1 MLFEKSYDISLSKMS
16 IKGEYVVKA
25 NQLVATGARRRA
37 SMVMLAASALVV
49 CGVAHAR
56 RQPLMDMTV
65 LNQPP
70 PQIAPEMQ
78 GVVAWK
84 TLAEVTRQR
93 TVLQPGT
100 PQQKIVIE
108 PQFAPSIKRLH
119 EQRVRLNGYMIPLEV
134 KHGQQRFLLSAYP
147 QGCAFCTPDT
157 AHQFA
162 DIEAKSAIK
171 STAKL
176 LVLEGILQ
184 ILDHRDESG
193 LLYRLREA
201 KLVD

>member
-1 MLFEKSYDISLSKMS
+1 MTLS
-16 IKGEYVVKA
+16 KGEYVVEAK
-25 NQLVATGARRRA
+25 QWLATGVRRRA
-37 SMVMLAASALVV
+37 GLVALAASALVV
-49 CGVAHAR
+49 CGLAQAR
-56 RQPLMDMTV
+56 REPLMDMTI

-70 PQIAPEMQ
+70 PPIAPEMN
-78 GVVAWK
+78 GVVPWK
-84 TLAEVTRQR
+84 TLAQVSRLR
-93 TVLQPGT
+93 TVLAPGT

-108 PQFAPSIKRLH
+108 PQFSPGIKRLH

-162 DIEAKSAIK
+162 DIEAKYAVR
-171 STAKL
+171 STDKL
-176 LVLEGILQ
+176 VVLEGVLQ
-184 ILDHRDESG
+184 ILDNRDESG

-201 KLVD
+201 KLVE